1 MRLTFVI
8 TSLERGGAE
17 RTLSALAGALSHEG
31 NEITVVVFDHQ
42 PAQSYPLDPGVR
54 LHSLG
59 VTNGFAENLR
69 QAIVRNLRRLV
80 RLRRAI
86 QESNPDIVI
95 SFMDY
100 TNVVTLLSSR
110 GLRVPIVITEHANPD
125 YAPLRAP
132 WQALRRWLYPHASML
147 VCPTA
152 HMAMLLSERFGV
164 PGRSIPNPVGPIP
177 GQSHENITGRTDRV
191 ALGMGRLTEEKGFDL
206 LLHAFARVAPR
217 HPDWRL
223 MIVGKGP
230 LREQLEAQARMLG
243 LDGKVTFTGELV
255 DPFAAFRAA
264 DLFVFSSRFEG
275 FGNALV
281 EALACGLPAI
291 SFDCVAGP
299 SEIIRDGEDGII
311 VPRDDVAAL
320 AKAIDRLMSDP
331 ELRAKLGH
339 RGPEVLTRFSLN
351 RVIGLWNAAFE
362 DVRSANRVAR
372 KST

>member
-1 MRLTFVI
+1 
-8 TSLERGGAE
+8 
-17 RTLSALAGALSHEG
+17 
-31 NEITVVVFDHQ
+31 
-42 PAQSYPLDPGVR
+42 
-54 LHSLG
+54 
-59 VTNGFAENLR
+59 
-69 QAIVRNLRRLV
+69 
-80 RLRRAI
+80 
-86 QESNPDIVI
+86 
-95 SFMDY
+95 
-100 TNVVTLLSSR
+100 
-110 GLRVPIVITEHANPD
+110 
-125 YAPLRAP
+125 
-132 WQALRRWLYPHASML
+132 
-147 VCPTA
+147 
-152 HMAMLLSERFGV
+152 MAMLLSERFGV